1 MLLRSAPLLRS
12 QADALSTASLSEL
25 GTITCHLSS
34 PVAGSFQA
42 LCSTPS
48 LTLSASNIVH
58 MPFVA
63 VDFPVTSSQ
72 GGLCPA
78 STRCR
83 TGCVSMSC
91 FCCVCY
97 GRLNHLRSAAD
108 WSGPLVHGA
117 CLLDTELSLTRFSP
131 LTVLAP
137 SQCAGVS
144 GQGIGV
150 GVAGSGPVYHREDV
164 GLQRFN

>member
-42 LCSTPS
+42 LCSTQS

-63 VDFPVTSSQ
+63 VELPVTSSQ

-78 STRCR
+78 STHCH
-83 TGCVSMSC
+83 TGCMSMSC
-91 FCCVCY
+91 SCCVCY
-97 GRLNHLRSAAD
+97 SAASTVCVPRQTDPAPSCMGHVSSIRSSLSRASLRSQYWHPPSAQGRRNRA
-108 WSGPLVHGA
+108 S
-117 CLLDTELSLTRFSP
+117 
-131 LTVLAP
+131 VLAWLAP
-137 SQCAGVS
+137 ARCTSVKT
-144 GQGIGV
+144 
-150 GVAGSGPVYHREDV
+150 
-164 GLQRFN
+164 